1 MHTQSPAHV
10 KGTQTGTR
18 RDAHWASCGSLL
30 SADSPGLDGWHR
42 LLGTQSFAG
51 HLRSDDTHKSR
62 CASSRWFIV
71 GSSEKEKACEPL
83 WWRGERARKV
93 QRTASL
99 AQDWVSVFFLP
110 VAVCLV
116 VPGSLCCVLPFL
128 RGFQEFP
135 LCREMRSRCDGLAL
149 PVHQPAG
156 FPPRCWG
163 LPAQMDLSSLW
174 PWWPRLVLTIGACL
188 VHDGLRLRSSGMSV
202 GVMSFTGAG
211 HGWWLLS
218 GARCGRPSCGEGE
231 SQQP

>member
-1 MHTQSPAHV
+1 MVRVETHIGHRVDRSCRRTVLVLTVGIDCWGRRVSR
-10 KGTQTGTR
+10 GTCGVMTR
-18 RDAHWASCGSLL
+18 TNRDVQVLGGSL
-30 SADSPGLDGWHR
+30 W
-42 LLGTQSFAG
+42 
-51 HLRSDDTHKSR
+51 
-62 CASSRWFIV
+62 
-71 GSSEKEKACEPL
+71 E
-83 WWRGERARKV
+83 V
-93 QRTASL
+93 QRRRRL
-99 AQDWVSVFFLP
+99 VSPFGG
-110 VAVCLV
+110 V
-116 VPGSLCCVLPFL
+116 VNGHGRCNEQRVLPRIGFL
-128 RGFQEFP
+128 FSFCRWRCVWLSRGRFVACCLFCEDFQEFP

-188 VHDGLRLRSSGMSV
+188 VHDGLRPRSSGMSV